1 MTSANSNRTE
11 ELLSEILKW
20 TKFTASDKV
29 RSVLGA
35 TLDTP
40 QKKLIYHLSDGSRGS
55 VDIATTAETSDRTVR
70 RYWESWVRVGIMG
83 KVQVRGGDR
92 AKKAFELEDFGFDIP
107 EVRETQSNPAQPSE
121 GEPQP

>member
-1 MTSANSNRTE
+1 MTAANNNRTE

-40 QKKLIYHLSDGSRGS
+40 QKKLIYLLSDGYRGS
-55 VDIATTAETSDRTVR
+55 VDIAAKSETSDRTVR
-70 RYWESWVRVGIMG
+70 RYWESWVRVGIME
-83 KVQVRGGDR
+83 KIQVRGGDR

-107 EVRETQSNPAQPSE
+107 EVRETSSSPAQPSK
-121 GEPQP
+121 GETQP